1 MARGP
6 AGEPGAAVTSPDG
19 IVARRV
25 PGVIEQTAT
34 LGDQPVFWRAG
45 ADGIRD
51 GHAPVVYLHGVPATS
66 DAWLAFLT
74 RTGGLAPD
82 LPGFGRSG
90 KRGDLDFSIDGLSS
104 FVDAFLEL
112 VGVDRVR
119 LVVHDWGAAAG
130 LVWAQ
135 RAPARV
141 ERLVVINAVPLL
153 PGFRFHRGA
162 RALRTRALGELS
174 MGLTTRIGL
183 RRTMP
188 RELADAVWPHF
199 DQGTQRAILQLLRT
213 SPETRLAQ
221 AGAGLH
227 RIACPALV
235 LWGDGDPHLEPRFA
249 DAYGAALGDAR
260 VEHVPGAGHW
270 PWYDRPELVDRVVAF
285 LIG

>member
-1 MARGP
+1 MAREP
-6 AGEPGAAVTSPDG
+6 AGERGAGTSSDG

-45 ADGIRD
+45 AEAERD
-51 GHAPVVYLHGVPATS
+51 GRAPVLYLHGVPATS
-66 DAWLAFLT
+66 AQWLAFLA

-90 KRGDLDFSIDGLSS
+90 KRGDLDFSLDGLSR

-141 ERLVVINAVPLL
+141 ERLVVVNAIPLL
-153 PGFRFHRGA
+153 PGFRHHRAA

-199 DQGTQRAILQLLRT
+199 DQGTQRAILQLYRT
-213 SPETRLAQ
+213 SSEARLAQ
-221 AGAGLH
+221 SGARLD

-235 LWGDGDPHLEPRFA
+235 LWGDGDPHLPSRFA

-260 VEHVPGAGHW
+260 VEHVPDAGHW
-270 PWYDRPELVDRVVAF
+270 PWHDRPDLVDRVVAF
-285 LIG
+285 LVG